1 MVIDLS
7 SDTQTKPSPGM
18 RKAMY
23 DAEVGD
29 EQSKSDPTV
38 NALQELVAELTG
50 KDAALFLPSGT
61 MANLIAVT
69 AHTKPGDIV
78 ILERRSHIAIAE
90 GGAAARF
97 AGGMMRPVAGE
108 RGVFTVDQVAA
119 EWSVED
125 THRLGVSLICVE
137 NTHNQGGGKIWPV
150 ERLAEIKQFADER
163 NVRTHM
169 DGARLMNAVIATG
182 ISASDYSSYVDTVW
196 IDLSKGLGAP
206 VGAVLAGNFEFIEEA
221 RLLKHRYGGAMRQA
235 GVIAAAGVYAFEHNV
250 ERLAEDHHNARV
262 IEAGL
267 AEIPG
272 IELIAGPVE
281 TNMLFFDIAGTG
293 ISAGDLID
301 RLLEQGVRLSSP
313 YRQGS
318 VLRMVTH
325 LDVSTDDCLKAVESV
340 RTVVTAA

>member
-7 SDTQTKPSPGM
+7 SDTQTRPSAGM
-18 RKAMY
+18 RQAMY

-29 EQSKSDPTV
+29 EQSQSDPTV
-38 NALQELVAELTG
+38 NALQELVADLTG
-50 KDAALFLPSGT
+50 KDAALFMPSGT
-61 MANLIAVT
+61 MCNLVAVT
-69 AHTKPGDIV
+69 AHTRPGDIV
-78 ILERRSHIAIAE
+78 ILDRRSHIALAE

-97 AGGMMRPVAGE
+97 AGGMMRPVAGD
-108 RGVFTVDQVAA
+108 RGVFTAEQVAA
-119 EWSVED
+119 EWSTED

-150 ERLAEIKQFADER
+150 ERLAEIKAFADEHKTA
-163 NVRTHM
+163 THM
-169 DGARLMNAVIATG
+169 DGARLMNAVVETG
-182 ISASDYSSYVDTVW
+182 VTAKEYASYVDTVW

-206 VGAVLAGNFEFIEEA
+206 VGAVLAGSHDFIHEA

-235 GVIAAAGVYAFEHNV
+235 GVIAAAGLYGFEHNV
-250 ERLAEDHHNARV
+250 ERLAEDHHNAKL

-281 TNMLFFDIAGTG
+281 TNLIFFDIAGTG
-293 ISAGDLID
+293 ITAGDLID
-301 RLLEQGVRLSSP
+301 RLLEYDVRLSSP

-325 LDVSTDDCLKAVESV
+325 LDVTTEQCKQAVEAV
-340 RTVVTAA
+340 RKVVSAA

>member
-7 SDTQTKPSPGM
+7 SDTQTKPSAGM

-29 EQSKSDPTV
+29 EQSQTDPTV
-38 NALQELVAELTG
+38 NALQELVADLTG
-50 KDAALFLPSGT
+50 KDAALFMPSGT
-61 MANLIAVT
+61 MCNLVAVT
-69 AHTKPGDIV
+69 AHTRPGDIV
-78 ILERRSHIAIAE
+78 ILDRRSHIALAE

-97 AGGMMRPVAGE
+97 AGGMMRPVAGD
-108 RGVFTVDQVAA
+108 RGVFTAEQVAA
-119 EWSVED
+119 EWSTED

-150 ERLAEIKQFADER
+150 ERLAEIKVFRRRAQDRDPYGWRAPDER
-163 NVRTHM
+163 RGR
-169 DGARLMNAVIATG
+169 DGVTAKEYA
-182 ISASDYSSYVDTVW
+182 SYVDTVW

-206 VGAVLAGNFEFIEEA
+206 VGAVLAGSHDFIHEA

-235 GVIAAAGVYAFEHNV
+235 GVIAAAGLYGFEHYV
-250 ERLAEDHHNARV
+250 ERLAEDHHNAKL

-281 TNMLFFDIAGTG
+281 TNLIFFDIAGTG
-293 ISAGDLID
+293 ITAGDLID
-301 RLLEQGVRLSSP
+301 RLLEYDVRLSSP

-325 LDVSTDDCLKAVESV
+325 LDVTTEQCKQAVEAV
-340 RTVVTAA
+340 RKVVSAA